1 MKFANVLAEDNRSIP
16 ALIDDKRSRYWPLNA
31 LEGRFSG
38 SLDELIA
45 NWESVAPGLGAEG
58 AGESLENVK
67 VLAPLAPKRNI
78 FCVGKNYHEH
88 AAEFSK
94 SGFDHSAKDGEIAPE
109 YPVIFTKTPESIIG
123 HLDPIPPHT
132 RVTQQL
138 DYEAELGV
146 IIGKGGR
153 GISKE
158 DAYAHVWGY
167 TVINDVTAR
176 DLQKNHRQWFLGKSL
191 DGFCPMGPWIVT
203 ADEFNP
209 GDATITCWVNDELR
223 QKANVNALIFDIPA
237 LIECL
242 SAGIELKPGDVIST
256 GTPVGVGMVSPRR
269 VFFSRAIPFVSKS
282 TASARS
288 KTVSQTPE
296 WPKSA
301 CAPFTPGSLEVVAHT
316 HE

>member
-1 MKFANVLAEDNRSIP
+1 MKFAKVLAEDNRPTP
-16 ALIDDKRSRYWPLNA
+16 ALIDDKSRRYWPLNELQA
-31 LEGRFSG
+31 QFSG

-45 NWESVAPGLGAEG
+45 NWEDVAAGLGAQG
-58 AGESLENVK
+58 AGKSLEGVK

-109 YPVIFTKTPESIIG
+109 FPVIFTKTPDSVIG
-123 HLDPIPPHT
+123 HLDPIPPHAG
-132 RVTQQL
+132 VTQQL

-158 DAYAHVWGY
+158 NAYAHVWGY
-167 TVINDVTAR
+167 TIINDVTAR

-209 GDATITCWVNDELR
+209 ENATIKCWVNEELR
-223 QKANVNALIFDIPA
+223 QQANVNALIFDIPA

-256 GTPVGVGMVSPRR
+256 GTPVGVG
-269 VFFSRAIPFVSKS
+269 IG
-282 TASARS
+282 
-288 KTVSQTPE
+288 
-296 WPKSA
+296 
-301 CAPFTPGSLEVVAHT
+301 FTPPRFLHPGDNVRIEIEGIGTLENRIDQD
-316 HE
+316 